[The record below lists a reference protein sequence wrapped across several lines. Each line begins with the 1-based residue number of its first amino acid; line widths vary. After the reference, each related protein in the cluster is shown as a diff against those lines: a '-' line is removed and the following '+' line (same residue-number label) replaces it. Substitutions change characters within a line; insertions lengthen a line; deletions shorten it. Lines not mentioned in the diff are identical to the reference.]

1 MPVKSQIKRKTETK
15 IKIKRELTPKVKK
28 PRVKKASDFESCKSK
43 RINQVMK
50 LYERGVLI
58 IRGKKVSNQKQA
70 IAIALQQA
78 ESGCR
83 SKMNGN
89 DIKNMED
96 KVKKLSLDK
105 SFTYSDIKRILFL
118 IEYYQKK
125 KKQSQVGELQKRL
138 IAYMA
143 SEPDLKK
150 SYRKLILSTLK
161 L

>member
-1 MPVKSQIKRKTETK
+1 MTAC
-15 IKIKRELTPKVKK
+15 REEITQAVQSAAGVRVVKK
-28 PRVKKASDFESCKSK
+28 TSDFESCKSK

-96 KVKKLSLDK
+96 KVKKLSLNK

-118 IEYYQKK
+118 MEYYQKK
-125 KKQSQVGELQKRL
+125 KKQSQVVELQKRL

-161 L
+161 I